1 MVAAPPRLIRI
12 HSAETSR
19 RGGVASY
26 SVETGARPRYQ
37 ADGVG
42 LAATQVGIGR
52 RFFVYNPTGARD
64 RKDFEAVVANPRIFE
79 YSDETVVEEE
89 ACLSS
94 RSETCAGMVRRSE
107 WIWVEFQDAEGR
119 QTRKKLK
126 GFEARVFQHEYD
138 HIEGVLHFDR
148 FSEKDRTN
156 IQTHLDALVEAHGP
170 GGLLE
175 LDSEKLASLQPRPGR
190 MPAAPGAA
198 AAATLGVKKK
208 KKAPVSAG
216 FGGGGGGGAKK
227 KAKKR

>member
-26 SVETGARPRYQ
+26 SVETVARPRYQ

-89 ACLSS
+89 SCLSS

-107 WIWVEFQDAEGR
+107 WIRVKFQDAVGR
-119 QTRKKLK
+119 QTRKKLE
-126 GFEARVFQHEYD
+126 GFAARVFQHEYD

-156 IQTHLDALVEAHGP
+156 IQSHLDALVEAHGP
-170 GGLLE
+170 GGSLE

-190 MPAAPGAA
+190 VPAAPGAA